1 MTSDTNRKCLC
12 TSSDLHAVNATG
24 QEPIRVAQIVG
35 KMVGGGVESV
45 VMNYYRHIDRTK
57 VQFDFLVDE
66 DSTRS
71 RKGNHLFRR
80 SCVPHTAVSAS
91 DSLPS

>member
-66 DSTRS
+66 DSTRVPE
-71 RKGNHLFRR
+71 KEIFRR

>member
-1 MTSDTNRKCLC
+1 MSMVDTQSHNTK
-12 TSSDLHAVNATG
+12 TGVNG
-24 QEPIRVAQIVG
+24 SQKPIRVAQIVG

-45 VMNYYRHIDRTK
+45 VMNYYRYIDRSK

-66 DSTRS
+66 DSTR
-71 RKGNHLFRR
+71 
-80 SCVPHTAVSAS
+80 VPEEEITTLGGRVLPAS

>member
-1 MTSDTNRKCLC
+1 MGYLKSSMRVKEGGMTSDTNRKCLC

-57 VQFDFLVDE
+57 CSSISLSMRIPRAFQK
-66 DSTRS
+66 
-71 RKGNHLFRR
+71 RKSPL
-80 SCVPHTAVSAS
+80 
-91 DSLPS
+91 